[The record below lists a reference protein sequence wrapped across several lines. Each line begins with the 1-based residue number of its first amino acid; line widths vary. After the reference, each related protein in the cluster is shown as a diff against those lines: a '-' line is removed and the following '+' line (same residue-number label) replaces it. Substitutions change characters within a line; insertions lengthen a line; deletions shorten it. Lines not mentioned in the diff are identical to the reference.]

1 MNAGDADPS
10 GLSVVAHGDRL
21 VLSGDLVVWAL
32 GRLPRA
38 HEAVQIDLEGVT
50 RMDTAGAWELA
61 QRRAAGATLTG
72 LSDHHTRLID
82 TVTQAL
88 PVPQATSQP
97 PARWRRCHWRKSARG
112 WIARSI
118 PSGSH
123 GNRWT

>member
-72 LSDHHTRLID
+72 LSDHHTRLKCC
-82 TVTQAL
+82 AL
-88 PVPQATSQP
+88 HGGLDKTCQH
-97 PARWRRCHWRKSARG
+97 PAFPKWRVV
-112 WIARSI
+112 
-118 PSGSH
+118 
-123 GNRWT
+123 